1 MQGISWTASFH
12 AMRIWNPSD
21 CDIVFAYWFTDLNV
35 PLPKYKIKLFKKA
48 FDKYDDDGS
57 GEIDAEEF
65 YMLVNEMGMRRAR
78 KTCQEMVAAAD
89 EDGNMMLD
97 FEEFCT
103 MMVKIMHEDLDGS
116 VFEAMKEASKLTE
129 EERRQRD
136 GGALIMW
143 EGGHSERARKWKYPS
158 GRNALVFD
166 PASNSYAFADEGE

>member
-1 MQGISWTASFH
+1 
-12 AMRIWNPSD
+12 
-21 CDIVFAYWFTDLNV
+21 
-35 PLPKYKIKLFKKA
+35 
-48 FDKYDDDGS
+48 
-57 GEIDAEEF
+57 
-65 YMLVNEMGMRRAR
+65 
-78 KTCQEMVAAAD
+78 
-89 EDGNMMLD
+89 MMLD

-143 EGGHSERARKWKYPS
+143 EGGHIGGGAKMEVPEWKKRAV
-158 GRNALVFD
+158 VFD